1 MGIAYMKLQIAFDFT
16 DLDKA
21 LAIATEV
28 EKYADIIEVGSLL
41 IYKHGEHAVK
51 TFKEKFP
58 QKLILADAKITDKT
72 RESVTLFAHAGAD
85 WITVLA
91 GAGKHVIHT
100 ACTTAHQ
107 LGKKIMLDLG
117 DTSSLGQTALE
128 AKSFGVDAL
137 LLHKP
142 LEEEENMLFSD
153 KWDMVKGNTTVPV
166 FISAAI
172 TPDNII
178 DIKSI
183 SPAGIVIG
191 KAITHA
197 EKPKTTAEYFWET
210 LRS

>member
-1 MGIAYMKLQIAFDFT
+1 MKLQIAFDFI

-21 LAIATEV
+21 LAIAAETEP
-28 EKYADIIEVGSLL
+28 YADIIEVGSLL
-41 IYKHGEHAVK
+41 IYKYGDLSVK
-51 TFKEKFP
+51 KFKEQFP
-58 QKLILADAKITDKT
+58 HKIILADAKITDRT

-91 GAGKHVIHT
+91 GAGKNVIHT

-107 LGKKIMLDLG
+107 LGKKIMLDLV
-117 DTSSLGQTALE
+117 DTSSLGQMALE

-137 LLHKP
+137 LLYKP
-142 LEEEENMLFSD
+142 SDEEENLLFLD
-153 KWDMVKGNTTVPV
+153 RWDMVKGNTSLPV
-166 FISAAI
+166 FISSPISRDTIHDLKAV
-172 TPDNII
+172 
-178 DIKSI
+178 

-197 EKPKTTAEYFWET
+197 EQPKLEAEYFSGV